1 MYFHPCAP
9 NPRSRW
15 RARRAASL
23 LLLVLLACER
33 DPAHLRE
40 APTASPEPGLPTPEL
55 AERLLATVRSLSDD
69 ALEGR
74 RVGTA
79 GNREARRHL
88 AAELEAAGV
97 EPLLP
102 EYRQRF
108 PLEDGVEGV
117 NLVGRLPGAGAGDR
131 HLLLGAHYDHLG
143 VRDGR
148 VFNGADDNASGVA
161 VVLEIARRVSE
172 RPLEHSLVV
181 VLFDAEEPGLHGS
194 RALVAAPPIE
204 LADLLLAVNLDMV
217 ARGDGRGL
225 WAAGSYHYPELRP
238 VLEAVAARAP
248 IPLRLGHD
256 RPEDR
261 DDDWTLLSDHA
272 PFHLAGI
279 PFVYFGVEDHPD
291 YHQPSDDWERI
302 DPRFFAGSALAIEE
316 ALRALDRALADGL
329 RFERERP
336 LR

>member
-1 MYFHPCAP
+1 MP
-9 NPRSRW
+9 PRPAARPSRT
-15 RARRAASL
+15 RASL
-23 LLLVLLACER
+23 VAALPLVAVAALVACGGEPEVER
-33 DPAHLRE
+33 PA
-40 APTASPEPGLPTPEL
+40 PEL

-74 RVGTA
+74 QVGSA
-79 GNREARRHL
+79 GNREARRRI

-97 EPLLP
+97 EPLAAG
-102 EYRQRF
+102 YQQRF
-108 PLEDGVEGV
+108 LVGRDLEGV
-117 NLVGRLPGAGAGDR
+117 NLVGVLPGAGTSER

-143 VRDGR
+143 IRDGQ
-148 VFNGADDNASGVA
+148 VYNGADDNASGVA
-161 VVLEIARRVSE
+161 VVLEIARRVRE

-181 VLFDAEEPGLHGS
+181 ALFDAEEPGLHGS
-194 RALVAAPPIE
+194 RALVADPPVA

-217 ARGDGRGL
+217 ARGEDGAL
-225 WAAGSYHYPELRP
+225 WAAGSHHYPALRP
-238 VLEAVAARAP
+238 VLEAAAARSP

-261 DDDWTLLSDHA
+261 GDDWTLLSDHA

-291 YHQPSDDWERI
+291 YHQPTDDWERI
-302 DPRFFAGSALAIEE
+302 DAQFLAGSALAIEQ
-316 ALRALDRALADGL
+316 ALRALDRALAAGL
-329 RFERERP
+329 EIGRERD